1 MSKIKKLE
9 VKKLSFSYDEK
20 KVLKNIHFSIKE
32 GEILSIIGASGSG
45 KSTLLKC
52 IYGLYDLPEKT
63 IFWNNEEVKG
73 PSFNLVPG
81 FSKMKYLAQDFGL
94 MPYISVAE
102 NVGKYVSNLDLEWK
116 QKRIKDLLQMVEMQN
131 FASVKPLYLS
141 GGQQQRVALAM
152 VLAKE
157 PELLLLDE
165 PFSQIDTFL
174 KNKIQ
179 QNLLQYLKKQK
190 ISCIMATH
198 ESIDALCFSDK
209 IMIIKEGQSL
219 LFDTPQNVYNH
230 KDKYISALFG
240 QINILQQEGKEE
252 ILYPHQIQIVTVSD
266 WKAKVIHSYFYGSYY
281 LIECYDGNQ
290 SILVQSTESFL
301 IGEEIFLKK
310 YID

>member
-9 VKKLSFSYDEK
+9 VKKLSFSYNEK

-63 IFWNNEEVKG
+63 IFWNNEEVTG

-116 QKRIKDLLQMVEMQN
+116 QKRIKDLLQMVEMQS

-179 QNLLQYLKKQK
+179 QNLLQYLKEQK

-198 ESIDALCFSDK
+198 ESIGALCFSDK

-290 SILVQSTESFL
+290 SILVQSTESFV

>member
-20 KVLKNIHFSIKE
+20 KVLKNINFSIKE

-116 QKRIKDLLQMVEMQN
+116 QKRIKDLLQMVEMQD
-131 FASVKPLYLS
+131 FASIKPLYLS

-179 QNLLQYLKKQK
+179 QNLLQYLKEQK

-198 ESIDALCFSDK
+198 ESIDTLCFSDK

-240 QINILQQEGKEE
+240 QINILQQKGKEE

-266 WKAKVIHSYFYGSYY
+266 WKAKVIHSYFYGSYH

>member
-1 MSKIKKLE
+1 MSNIKKLE

-45 KSTLLKC
+45 KSTVLKC
-52 IYGLYDLPEKT
+52 IYGLYDLPENT
-63 IFWNNEEVKG
+63 ILWNNEEVNG

-116 QKRIKDLLQMVEMQN
+116 QKRIEDLLQMVEMQD

-179 QNLLQYLKKQK
+179 QNLLQYLKEQK

-290 SILVQSTESFL
+290 SILVRSTESFL

>member
-20 KVLKNIHFSIKE
+20 KVLKNINFSIKE

-63 IFWNNEEVKG
+63 IFWNNEEVKW

-116 QKRIKDLLQMVEMQN
+116 QKRIEDLLQMVEMQD

-179 QNLLQYLKKQK
+179 QNLLQYLKEQK

-219 LFDTPQNVYNH
+219 LFDIPQNVYNH

>member
-1 MSKIKKLE
+1 
-9 VKKLSFSYDEK
+9 
-20 KVLKNIHFSIKE
+20 
-32 GEILSIIGASGSG
+32 
-45 KSTLLKC
+45 
-52 IYGLYDLPEKT
+52 
-63 IFWNNEEVKG
+63 
-73 PSFNLVPG
+73 
-81 FSKMKYLAQDFGL
+81 
-94 MPYISVAE
+94 
-102 NVGKYVSNLDLEWK
+102 
-116 QKRIKDLLQMVEMQN
+116 MVEMQD

-179 QNLLQYLKKQK
+179 QNLLQYLKEQK